1 MGREN
6 SDVGKRGEKIAAG
19 FLKQR
24 GYEMLGAN
32 IRTTFGELDLVA
44 KKDGVIV
51 FVETKTRVTDSLGP
65 PYLNVTGD
73 KARRLVHNAMF
84 YLKRRGKTDA
94 YWRIDVVSVKLNA
107 RLELEHI
114 EVIENAVEDW

>member
-6 SDVGKRGEKIAAG
+6 RDVGKRGEKIAAG

-32 IRTTFGELDLVA
+32 IRTPFGELDLVA

-73 KARRLVHNAMF
+73 KARRLVHNAMS
-84 YLKRRGKTDA
+84 YLKRRGKTNA